1 LTGLNGINENG
12 RMSSHLIIED
22 LEFQGHCGVTPAERR
37 IAQPLAVDMELD
49 YPTEPAATTDDIGHT
64 VDYARVAERV
74 IDVGTREEFSL
85 IETLADRLTNMVFAE
100 FPVNRIRLW
109 IRKIAPPLKHVH
121 GSVGVRLDR
130 LRPPHLMEMAPSRFL
145 TEQLHRLPKGKV
157 LDVAAGSGRNALY
170 LAALGYQVEAIDR
183 DQQALATLEATARQ
197 RHLTNLTV
205 RQVELEGNPELP
217 PAIPRFRYSTIL
229 VFFYLYRPL
238 FTALLDALK
247 PGGVLI
253 YETFLI
259 DNHLQRQHP
268 RRWEFCLA
276 HNELLRLTSGL
287 RVLYYDEG
295 EHEGGSD
302 SGSAYTARLVAQKPA
317 GREKLHEPD

>member
-1 LTGLNGINENG
+1 
-12 RMSSHLIIED
+12 MPSYLIIED
-22 LEFQGHCGVTPAERR
+22 LEFQGHCGVTAEERQV
-37 IAQPLAVDMELD
+37 AQPVAVDLELD
-49 YPTEPAATTDDIGHT
+49 YPAEPAAATDDIGNA
-64 VDYARVAERV
+64 VDYARVSERV
-74 IDVGTREEFSL
+74 IDVGENEEFSL

-100 FPVNRIRLW
+100 FPVSRVRLW
-109 IRKIAPPLKHVH
+109 IRKIAPALKHVH

-130 LRPPHLMEMAPSRFL
+130 LRPPHLMDMAPARFL

-170 LAALGYQVEAIDR
+170 VATQGYQVEAIDR
-183 DQQALATLEATARQ
+183 DKQALALLEVTARQ
-197 RHLTNLTV
+197 RHLANLTV
-205 RQVELEGNPELP
+205 RQVELEGNPDLP
-217 PAIPRFRYSTIL
+217 PDLRKARYDTIL

-259 DNHLQRQHP
+259 DNHLRRQHP

-287 RVLYYDEG
+287 RVLHYDEG
-295 EHEGGSD
+295 EHEGGPD
-302 SGSAYTARLVAQKPA
+302 GGPAFTARLVAQKPA
-317 GREKLHEPD
+317 RREQQHEPD